1 MATVGEGHL
10 PPLQL
15 DCCPPTETGTKL
27 SQVQVKYRQITNAES
42 ADGRRTVPFP
52 ETWPIKSN
60 KESFKEN
67 KQGSYYS
74 SWYTYKHYFLL
85 FQLFL
90 LDPCTGSVLL
100 AKLCFL

>member
-1 MATVGEGHL
+1 MHGGGRPFL
-10 PPLQL
+10 PPAA
-15 DCCPPTETGTKL
+15 GTKL
-27 SQVQVKYRQITNAES
+27 SQVQVKYSQEIASAES
-42 ADGRRTVPFP
+42 TDGRQTVPFP

-60 KESFKEN
+60 KESCKN
-67 KQGSYYS
+67 KQDSYS
-74 SWYTYKHYFLL
+74 SWYTYKHYFVL